1 MNSKSEPSEEPKDRT
16 KLIWMGV
23 FALVALAVVA
33 LWALNSRRGDVTEVR
48 VKHILIKCKKD
59 DPVDRARALKLA
71 TELRD
76 RIKNGESFAKLAKD
90 FSDDEMSA
98 ARGGDLGYYP
108 RNSFDPAFEE
118 YAWTGAV
125 GEMSDIVQSSYGFHL
140 IVVVDRHISKSDQY
154 ELDLEKKAKD
164 GSAPAS
170 GNAPAVAPDSK

>member
-16 KLIWMGV
+16 KLVWLCV
-23 FALVALAVVA
+23 FALVAVAVIA
-33 LWALNSRRGDVTEVR
+33 LWAVNSRRGDITEVR
-48 VKHILIKCKKD
+48 AKHILIKCRKD
-59 DPVDRARALKLA
+59 DPVDRARALKLI

-118 YAWTGAV
+118 YVWSGPV
-125 GEMSDIVQSSYGFHL
+125 GEMSDVIQSSYGFHL
-140 IVVVDRHISKSDQY
+140 IVVVDRHVSKSDQY
-154 ELDLEKKAKD
+154 ELDLEKKAKQAEK
-164 GSAPAS
+164 APAPS
-170 GNAPAVAPDSK
+170 ASPK